1 MTGPRNFTTALR
13 RGVQQDLVN
22 VVQALEDYR
31 AQWQEYP
38 RELSTLTQGA
48 LALKAVNLTD
58 RSPGFLALP
67 RRYQYVRSA
76 DGRTYDLFGV
86 GRDRRAG
93 TPDDV
98 RPVLPDSLASRS
110 GYRPSR

>member
-48 LALKAVNLTD
+48 LALKAVNLTG

-93 TPDDV
+93 TPDDA